1 MGTLRVWNEFRHHQ
15 TKMTPTSTKKHL
27 VVSPFFLTQ
36 SQNAVEAPLELPRA
50 HRHPR
55 LGPGQVLLPVPN
67 LPGEDGTQTKW
78 DQGIPWENA
87 LVGTIASVKF
97 KVCVPFFFQEFCLWI
112 LRSLVSVKLS
122 WFMSIIWVCRLSVLL
137 IIVFTVSVEFGVA
150 FLTGSPLPWTSGHT
164 PSIPTLQLPHRN
176 LNPQC
181 SQGLFLCCHHFM
193 VHDGLNHTN

>member
-27 VVSPFFLTQ
+27 VMSLFFLPQ

-55 LGPGQVLLPVPN
+55 LGPGQVLLPVAN
-67 LPGEDGTQTKW
+67 LPGEDRTQTKW

-122 WFMSIIWVCRLSVLL
+122 WFMSIIWVCRLSILL
-137 IIVFTVSVEFGVA
+137 IVFTVSVEFGVA
-150 FLTGSPLPWTSGHT
+150 FLTGSPLAWTSGHT
-164 PSIPTLQLPHRN
+164 PSIPTLQLPH
-176 LNPQC
+176 Q
-181 SQGLFLCCHHFM
+181 
-193 VHDGLNHTN
+193 VTEI